1 MTTTLHSVS
10 IGTFQQ
16 SLGAVSAFMEKGRA
30 HCMDNDIDLN
40 EVVETRLYEDMLPFR
55 FQVIS
60 VVHHSLGAL
69 QGVEAGEFRPPP
81 PLDLDYEGLQGLV
94 ADAVTGIQEYDEATV
109 NGYDGKDV
117 IFRVGDRE
125 VPFLAEE
132 FLTSFSLPNFY
143 FHITTAYDILRFLGV
158 PLGKRDYMG
167 RMRIKR

>member
-10 IGTFQQ
+10 IGAFQQ

-30 HCMDNDIDLN
+30 HCVENNIDLN
-40 EVVETRLYEDMLPFR
+40 EVVGTRLCEDMLPLR

-81 PLDLDYEGLQGLV
+81 SLELDYEGLQGLV

-109 NGYDGKDV
+109 NGFDGKDV